1 MREIKTTTVR
11 ITHNTSTTQYTAK
24 DVISAGTTVPMAF
37 ASTFMGGAVTK
48 LMVKTNL
55 AAFVGLVR
63 LWLYSGTAPTF
74 AADNAAFNMLISEG
88 YIGYI
93 ETSLE
98 AWGTGCSI
106 GGATDNIPFDSTG
119 DGFIYGVLTVGAG
132 ASPTPA
138 NGMFIDVSITCENF

>member
-1 MREIKTTTVR
+1 MREIVTTTVR

-48 LMVKTNL
+48 LMVKTNV
-55 AAFVGLVR
+55 AAFTGLVR
-63 LWLYSGTAPTF
+63 LWLYAGTAPTF
-74 AADNAAFNMLISEG
+74 AIDNAAMNMLYSES

-98 AWGTGCSI
+98 AWGTACSI
-106 GGATDNIPFDSTG
+106 GGATDNISFPPTT
-119 DGFIYGVLTVGAG
+119 DGYIYGVLTVGAG
-132 ASPTPA
+132 ASPTPT
-138 NGMFIDVSITCENF
+138 NGMLIDVSLTCENF